1 MNNKSQKKFSDLKLD
16 NWLLKNIDYLK
27 YDKPTPIQETIIPK
41 IFKGENV
48 IGIANTGTG
57 KTAAFCLPILKQ
69 LVLDPSGMFAIILE
83 PSRELAV
90 QVVEKLKVFASSFNL
105 RVSLIIGGMDITEQ
119 LHKLDQIP
127 HIVKIIIIF
136 IKSYHL
142 NNLKFISNRL

>member
-1 MNNKSQKKFSDLKLD
+1 MLNKVQLKFSDLKLD
-16 NWLLKNIDYLK
+16 KWLLKNIEYLK
-27 YDKPTPIQETIIPK
+27 YVSPTPIQETIIPK
-41 IFKGENV
+41 ILKGENV

-69 LVLDPSGMFAIILE
+69 LALDPSGMFAIILE

-90 QVVEKLKVFASSFNL
+90 QVVEKLKVFAAGFNL

-127 HIVKIIIIF
+127 HIVK
-136 IKSYHL
+136 
-142 NNLKFISNRL
+142 